1 MSRMTK
7 FLGAT
12 ALSLVLAQAAGAEGL
27 TADSVMA
34 TVDGKEITLG
44 HMIAVRDGLPAE
56 YRQLPDDVLFNGIL
70 DQLIQQTALAAIGEG
85 AISKRDEIAIDVE
98 RRAYLAGAV
107 LDRTAATAVT
117 EEGVQEAYKT
127 RFADAEPSREYNA
140 AHIIVETEDEA
151 KTIKAE
157 IDGGADFAET
167 AKARSKDGAAANGGD
182 LGWFG
187 LQAMVQPFADAVAAM
202 QPGEVAGPV
211 QTEYGW
217 HIVKLI
223 ESRLAEAP
231 GIEDVRAEL
240 EGDLRQKAVETRVTD
255 AVATAKVERM
265 SEGVDPAILKDTTIL
280 GN

>member
-202 QPGEVAGPV
+202 QPGEIAGPV

-231 GIEDVRAEL
+231 SIEDVRAEL

>member
-1 MSRMTK
+1 MARMTK

-12 ALSLVLAQAAGAEGL
+12 ALALVLAQSAAAEGL

-56 YRQLPDDVLFNGIL
+56 YQQLPDDVLFNGIL
-70 DQLIQQTALAAIGEG
+70 DQLIQQTALATIGEA
-85 AISKRDEIAIDVE
+85 AITKRDEIAMDVD

-117 EEGVQEAYKT
+117 EDGVQEAYKT
-127 RFADAEPSREYNA
+127 RYAEAEPSREFNA
-140 AHIIVETEDEA
+140 AHIIVETEEEA
-151 KTIKAE
+151 KAIKAE

-167 AKARSKDGAAANGGD
+167 AKAKSKDGAAANGGD

-187 LQAMVQPFADAVAAM
+187 LDAMVKPFADAVAAM
-202 QPGEVAGPV
+202 KPGEVAGPL

-217 HIVKLI
+217 HVVKLI
-223 ESRLAEAP
+223 DSRLSEAP
-231 GIEDVRAEL
+231 SIEDVRAEL
-240 EGDLRQKAVETRVTD
+240 EGDLRQKAVETRVTE
-255 AVATAKVERM
+255 AVDGAKVERKT
-265 SEGVDPAILKDTTIL
+265 EGVDPAILKDTTIL